1 MFIISKIIG
10 LLIDPIMWII
20 ALLAIGYLSRRR
32 WLRTKLYISALVL
45 FLVFSNPFLMK
56 NVTYRY
62 QSNAIELA
70 EGERYDAAILL
81 GGLAGLDEDR
91 NKGIF
96 NQAADRF
103 IQTARLYETG
113 KVKKI
118 LITGGDS
125 RIFKKIEYKEAEFI
139 ASNLMDL
146 QIPSRD
152 ILIEGKARNT
162 IENARFS
169 KRILDS
175 LDSKG
180 PFLLVTSALHMP
192 RAVKAF
198 RKEGIDIRP
207 YPCNFGV
214 TGSDTDFNA
223 DNFVPKGYV
232 LSAWNS
238 LFREWMGL
246 LQLSITRGK

>member
-146 QIPSRD
+146 
-152 ILIEGKARNT
+152 
-162 IENARFS
+162 
-169 KRILDS
+169 
-175 LDSKG
+175 
-180 PFLLVTSALHMP
+180 
-192 RAVKAF
+192 
-198 RKEGIDIRP
+198 
-207 YPCNFGV
+207 
-214 TGSDTDFNA
+214 
-223 DNFVPKGYV
+223 
-232 LSAWNS
+232 
-238 LFREWMGL
+238 
-246 LQLSITRGK
+246 